1 MKLFTTSVISGALV
15 VMMTAANAQSPASPE
30 PGRLGSVGVSASS
43 GPYGPLPPDVSEPA
57 YGRLRPGYG
66 PAVGYGPALP
76 YAALLPPG
84 EIYVIL
90 RESGFRPLG
99 PVRQRGMFYVLAAID
114 RYGEDGRLVVDART
128 GRIVRFL
135 PAYGMGVGPYGAAA
149 MPYPPPGRLPPVTEF
164 GEPPRPPAAVP
175 KVASR
180 TAAVPIPKAAPSR
193 PPEDGTLA
201 EKPALQS
208 QQSAAVQLKPAAP
221 ATGQGAA
228 AAPPEVKAAA
238 PEIRPTQPMP
248 QVQGLE

>member
-15 VMMTAANAQSPASPE
+15 FMMTAANAQSPAPPE
-30 PGRLGSVGVSASS
+30 PGRPGSVSDSS

-66 PAVGYGPALP
+66 PAAGYGPALP

-84 EIYVIL
+84 EIYLIL

-114 RYGEDGRLVVDART
+114 RYGEDGRLTVDART

-135 PAYGMGVGPYGAAA
+135 PAYRMGNGPYGAAP
-149 MPYPPPGRLPPVTEF
+149 MPYPPPGRLPPVAEWA
-164 GEPPRPPAAVP
+164 EPPRPPAAVP
-175 KVASR
+175 KAASR
-180 TAAVPIPKAAPSR
+180 IAAVPMPRAAPSR
-193 PPEDGTLA
+193 QPEDGPPA
-201 EKPALQS
+201 ERPELQS

-221 ATGQGAA
+221 VTAQGAA
-228 AAPPEVKAAA
+228 AAPPEVKPAA